1 MTLQLIQEPSQE
13 PITLAEAR
21 RWLRID
27 DDFTADDADITDLI
41 TAARV
46 QAEHETGRSFLSTT
60 WERVLDAFPCAELEL
75 TDQPVS
81 SITHIKYLDT
91 SGAEQTLSTA
101 AYVLDDASPLAWVL
115 PASGSSWPSTCDGI
129 NAVRVRFVQGW
140 SSPTNPRVAPLR
152 RWMRMQ
158 IEAAYKVRGALVTG
172 VTVTDLPNRYV
183 DRLLDPYRA
192 YSL

>member
-1 MTLQLIQEPSQE
+1 MTLKLIQEPGQE

-75 TDQPVS
+75 IDQPVA

-91 SGAEQTLSTA
+91 VGAEQTLSPA

-115 PASGSSWPSTCDGI
+115 PASGYSWPSTFDGI
-129 NAVRVRFVQGW
+129 AAVRVRFVQGW

-158 IEAAYKVRGALVTG
+158 IEAAYKVRGAIVTG
-172 VTVTDLPNRYV
+172 VTVADLPNRYV

>member
-13 PITLAEAR
+13 PITLADAR

-27 DDFTADDADITDLI
+27 DNFTADDEDITDLI

-60 WERVLDAFPCAELEL
+60 WELVLDAFPCAELEL
-75 TDQPVS
+75 TDQPVA
-81 SITHIKYLDT
+81 SITHIKYLDAA
-91 SGAEQTLSTA
+91 GAEQTLSPA
-101 AYVLDDASPLAWVL
+101 AYVLDEASPLAWVL
-115 PASGSSWPSTCDGI
+115 PASGYSWPATFDGI

-152 RWMRMQ
+152 RWIRMQ
-158 IEAAYKVRGALVTG
+158 IEAAYKLRGAIVAG

-183 DRLLDPYRA
+183 DRLLDPYRC